1 LNPTVSVIV
10 RTVRRPQRLRE
21 CLPSLAVET
30 FRNFELVLV
39 DMSGGLTST
48 IVEEMR
54 ECLPALRHLKL
65 NGARSRPA
73 ALNRG
78 IESAEGNVITIL
90 DDDNLWDPDHLG
102 NIVRDFNDADLVY
115 KVCASR
121 PSLLPV
127 K

>member
-21 CLPSLAVET
+21 CLQSLAVET

-54 ECLPALRHLKL
+54 ECLPALRQRFQKKK
-65 NGARSRPA
+65 RPFA
-73 ALNRG
+73 AMHHFTGN
-78 IESAEGNVITIL
+78 SEGL
-90 DDDNLWDPDHLG
+90 DAHTL
-102 NIVRDFNDADLVY
+102 
-115 KVCASR
+115 
-121 PSLLPV
+121 
-127 K
+127 

>member
-1 LNPTVSVIV
+1 M
-10 RTVRRPQRLRE
+10 RRPQRLRE
-21 CLPSLAVET
+21 CLQSLAAET

-39 DMSGGLTST
+39 DMSRGLTST

-54 ECLPALRHLKL
+54 EYLPALRHLKL
-65 NGARSRPA
+65 KGARSRPA

-115 KVCASR
+115 TGVR
-121 PSLLPV
+121 VQPSVLPV

>member
-1 LNPTVSVIV
+1 M

-21 CLPSLAVET
+21 YLQSLAADT

-90 DDDNLWDPDHLG
+90 DDEIFGIPIIWETSSAISMMLIL
-102 NIVRDFNDADLVY
+102 FTQM
-115 KVCASR
+115 CASK